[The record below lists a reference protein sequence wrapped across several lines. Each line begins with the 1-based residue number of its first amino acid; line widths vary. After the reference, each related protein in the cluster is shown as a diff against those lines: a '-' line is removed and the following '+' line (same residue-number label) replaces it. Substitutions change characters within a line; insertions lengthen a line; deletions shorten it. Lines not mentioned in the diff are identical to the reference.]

1 MASFNI
7 KVLIFFFFES
17 PALIG
22 KALLKI
28 KIISAIVSLTNRYVR
43 DGCVTTKS
51 DVYAFG
57 VVLMELITGQQALS
71 RDANPGNNQYTE
83 HRSLVDYVSVH
94 YITENKC

>member
-1 MASFNI
+1 M
-7 KVLIFFFFES
+7 
-17 PALIG
+17 
-22 KALLKI
+22 
-28 KIISAIVSLTNRYVR
+28 
-43 DGCVTTKS
+43 TTKS